1 MTDIS
6 QRERSAPSDGV
17 AGRLLLQTTA
27 VSRGC
32 DVSVVVLTWN
42 REVALRRCLDSLAA
56 QSFPRERMEVVLVD
70 VSDLPVHGLV
80 EEFAGRLQMRHV
92 VFFNQGVA
100 GNRNH
105 GASVAAGRWLA
116 FLDDDCVADSE
127 WLSELMSEAH
137 DDHRTLVGGRITI
150 ASDAGLWATVG
161 QVVLEVVHA
170 HFNPSSG
177 PVTFLPGGCILASR
191 ERFLALEGLDSR
203 FGLLGAEDRD
213 LCDRWREA
221 GGFLAYCHSAVVRHD
236 HRTTLRGFVRQQFNF
251 GRGACR
257 YRALRRQRPR
267 ESSPI
272 GRTDSER
279 LHSLLREPLRKLPLW
294 RSWQVRLS
302 VPVWR
307 LAYTSGFLWQTL
319 IDWGKLRSSRDGRS
333 RGS

>member
-27 VSRGC
+27 VSGGC

-92 VFFNQGVA
+92 VFSNQGVA

-221 GGFLAYCHSAVVRHD
+221 GGDMAYCPSAVVLHD

-257 YRALRRQRPR
+257 YRALLRQRTR

-272 GRTDSER
+272 GRTDSGR

-294 RSWQVRLS
+294 RSWQVRLL

-319 IDWGKLRSSRDGRS
+319 IDWGKLRSNRDGRS